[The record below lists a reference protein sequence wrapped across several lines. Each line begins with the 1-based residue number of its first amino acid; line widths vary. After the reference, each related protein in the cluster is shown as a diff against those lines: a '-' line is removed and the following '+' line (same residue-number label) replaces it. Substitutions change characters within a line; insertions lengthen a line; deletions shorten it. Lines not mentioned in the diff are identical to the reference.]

1 MWFLIN
7 IIQSLLLFS
16 WSIFLI
22 IWVFIVLIFRQRKAA
37 FFIVEKLWSPVLL
50 FLVGAKIKSV
60 NKEKVNNLKKSVIFA
75 SNHQS
80 NFDITAII
88 NQTPKHLHFI
98 AKQEIKKVPFL
109 GQYTSAMG
117 MIFID
122 RKNKEKAKESL
133 QAAGKLIRSG
143 RDVVVFPEGT
153 RSKDG
158 KIHQFKRGA
167 FILAQEGKV
176 NIVPVAIKGTN
187 KINPAGKFKLRPGKV
202 TVKYGDLI
210 LAKDFE
216 KKSVEEFALY
226 VQLEVEKLYNSI
238 QNKGSII

>member
-7 IIQSLLLFS
+7 IIQALLLFS

-22 IWVFIVLIFRQRKAA
+22 IGVFVVLLFKQRRAA

-50 FLVGAKIKSV
+50 FIVGAKINSID
-60 NKEKVNNLKKSVIFA
+60 KEKVFNLKDPVIFA

-80 NFDITAII
+80 NFDITSII
-88 NQTPKHLHFI
+88 NQTPRHLHFI

-109 GQYTSAMG
+109 GQYTAAMG

-133 QAAGKLIRSG
+133 QKAGDLIRSG

-153 RSKDG
+153 RSIDG
-158 KIHQFKRGA
+158 KVHQFKRGA
-167 FILAQEGKV
+167 FILAKEGKV
-176 NIVPVAIKGTN
+176 NVVPVAIKGTN
-187 KINPAGKFKLRPGKV
+187 KINPAGKFKLRPGSI

-216 KKSVEEFALY
+216 DKSVEEFANFVQSKVKELY
-226 VQLEVEKLYNSI
+226 DTI
-238 QNKGSII
+238 

>member
-1 MWFLIN
+1 MWFIIN
-7 IIQSLLLFS
+7 CIQSFLLFV

-22 IWVFIVLIFRQRKAA
+22 LWVFIVLLFRQRKAA

-50 FLVGAKIKSV
+50 FIVGAKIESIDR
-60 NKEKVNNLKKSVIFA
+60 EKVYNLKEPVIFA

-80 NFDITAII
+80 NFDITSII

-109 GQYTSAMG
+109 GQYTKAMG
-117 MIFID
+117 FIFVD

-133 QAAGKLIRSG
+133 HKAGKLIKSG
-143 RDVVVFPEGT
+143 RDVIIFPEGT

-167 FILAQEGKV
+167 FILAKEVAV

-187 KINPAGKFKLRPGKV
+187 KINPAGKFQLRPGKV

-210 LAKDFE
+210 LAKNF
-216 KKSVEEFALY
+216 KNKTVEEFAAH
-226 VQLEVEKLYNSI
+226 VQHEVEKLYDTI
-238 QNKGSII
+238 

>member
-1 MWFLIN
+1 MWFIIN
-7 IIQSLLLFS
+7 CIQSFLLFV

-22 IWVFIVLIFRQRKAA
+22 LWVFIVLVFRQRKAA

-50 FLVGAKIKSV
+50 FIVGAKIESIDR
-60 NKEKVNNLKKSVIFA
+60 EKVYNLKEPVIFA

-80 NFDITAII
+80 NFDITSII

-109 GQYTSAMG
+109 GQYTKAMG
-117 MIFID
+117 FIFVD

-133 QAAGKLIRSG
+133 QKAGKLIKSG
-143 RDVVVFPEGT
+143 RDVIIFPEGT

-167 FILAQEGKV
+167 FILAKEVAV

-187 KINPAGKFKLRPGKV
+187 KINPAGKFLLRPGKV

-210 LAKDFE
+210 LAKNF
-216 KKSVEEFALY
+216 KNKTVEEFAAH
-226 VQLEVEKLYNSI
+226 VQHEVEKLYDTI
-238 QNKGSII
+238 